1 MAVMSRLLPM
11 VAFSTFAIF
20 VLALLAT
27 PVNALANEP
36 HAHVARGHDSIAKRK
51 RNAIKRAK
59 RCRPK
64 PASPPSASPPAGGA
78 SYTPTADD
86 DNDDNHSAPPAT
98 SPPPPS
104 PPSPSPPSPSTQP
117 ATTPASNGGGS
128 GGGGGLNLNNK
139 LLLAWPNGPENLEK
153 WKGAAA

>member
-1 MAVMSRLLPM
+1 MSRLLPM

-59 RCRPK
+59 RCRPQSSSLAA
-64 PASPPSASPPAGGA
+64 ASTSAAGG
-78 SYTPTADD
+78 SYAESTAVVTSISATHSAAPTATK
-86 DNDDNHSAPPAT
+86 APT
-98 SPPPPS
+98 T
-104 PPSPSPPSPSTQP
+104 TQAVTTTTKA
-117 ATTPASNGGGS
+117 ATTSVSSGGGS
-128 GGGGGLNLNNK
+128 GGGANLDPGKK
-139 LLLAWPNGPENLEK
+139 LLLAWPNGPTDLEK
-153 WKGAAA
+153 FTGKRVGG